1 MNSFLDT
8 LWEKIAA
15 GLIALGNG
23 FDAAVTPFH
32 FLGPVVIIFLLA
44 ILTVLITKSLNR
56 IIITKR
62 YVQLE
67 KEFKHWYHVRREAMA
82 CEDLEKGKAMAKNI
96 DQAKLNKAYYDYF
109 FESLLLGL
117 ARSAMPILLMV
128 AYINE
133 YFRAERLTAL
143 FGRNYI
149 FKFNSSGGE
158 PILMGVVFWYIL
170 SLLIAHLAWFIIKK
184 CYRRFKKNDSLKAA
198 PASDLGKNTAK

>member
-1 MNSFLDT
+1 MNSFLDS
-8 LWEKIAA
+8 LWEKIAT

-23 FDAAVTPFH
+23 FDAVVTLFH
-32 FLGPVVIIFLLA
+32 FLGPVAIIFLLA
-44 ILTVLITKSLNR
+44 ILTVLITKGLNR

-67 KEFKHWYHVRREAMA
+67 KEFKHWYHIRREAMA
-82 CEDLEKGKAMAKNI
+82 CGDLEKGKAMAKNI

-128 AYINE
+128 VYINE
-133 YFRAERLTAL
+133 YFRPERLTAL

-149 FKFNSSGGE
+149 FKFNSSSDE
-158 PILMGVVFWYIL
+158 PVLMGVVFWYII
-170 SLLIAHLAWFIIKK
+170 SLLIVYLTWFIIKK
-184 CYRRFKKNDSLKAA
+184 CYRRLKKNDPLAIDPTSEKA
-198 PASDLGKNTAK
+198 

>member
-23 FDAAVTPFH
+23 FDAVVTLFH

-67 KEFKHWYHVRREAMA
+67 KEFKHWYHVRCEAMA

-96 DQAKLNKAYYDYF
+96 DQAKLNKVYYDYF
-109 FESLLLGL
+109 FEGLLLGL
-117 ARSAMPILLMV
+117 ARNVMPILLMV

-133 YFRAERLTAL
+133 YFRPERLTAL
-143 FGRNYI
+143 FNQNYI

-158 PILMGVVFWYIL
+158 PVLMGVVFWYIL
-170 SLLIAHLAWFIIKK
+170 SLLIVHLAWFIIKK
-184 CYRRFKKNDSLKAA
+184 CYGRFKKNDTLAIDPTSEKA
-198 PASDLGKNTAK
+198 

>member
-8 LWEKIAA
+8 LWEKIAT

-23 FDAAVTPFH
+23 FDAVVTPFH
-32 FLGPVVIIFLLA
+32 FLGPVMIIFFLA
-44 ILTVLITKSLNR
+44 ILTALITKSLNR

-67 KEFKHWYHVRREAMA
+67 KEFKHWHHVRQEAMA
-82 CEDLEKGKAMAKNI
+82 CEDLEKGKAMATNI

-109 FESLLLGL
+109 FESLMLGL
-117 ARSAMPILLMV
+117 ARNVMPILLMV
-128 AYINE
+128 VYINE
-133 YFRAERLTAL
+133 YFRPERLTAL

-149 FKFNSSGGE
+149 FKFNSSSGE
-158 PILMGVVFWYIL
+158 PVLMGVVFWYIL

-184 CYRRFKKNDSLKAA
+184 CYRRFKKNDPLAID
-198 PASDLGKNTAK
+198 PASG

>member
-8 LWEKIAA
+8 LWEKIAT

-23 FDAAVTPFH
+23 FDAVVTPFH
-32 FLGPVVIIFLLA
+32 FLGPVAIIFLLA

-117 ARSAMPILLMV
+117 ARNVMPILLMV

-133 YFRAERLTAL
+133 YFRPERLTAL

-149 FKFNSSGGE
+149 FKFNSSGDE

-170 SLLIAHLAWFIIKK
+170 SLLIVHLSWFIIKK
-184 CYRRFKKNDSLKAA
+184 CYGRFKKNDPLAIDPTSEKA
-198 PASDLGKNTAK
+198 